1 MFKGPL
7 GDVAPFS
14 DSAVSWHSFMMRRS
28 FLTLFGDGVAHE
40 NTAAIGDVVP
50 FHDMARFY
58 DTAPFV
64 DAAAN
69 GATAAISDMAAVGDV
84 APLDIT
90 YEMHVFYPRQ
100 YICTLRMARQTR

>member
-1 MFKGPL
+1 VFKGPL

-58 DTAPFV
+58 DTAP
-64 DAAAN
+64 
-69 GATAAISDMAAVGDV
+69 AVGDV